1 MKEILKDPLV
11 KPQQNS
17 SHVFVCDVYWHM
29 WPIHLIIDS
38 FSPQTGSTGPREKPQ
53 STKLSSPTI
62 TTKISTAS
70 SNGSSTSQSFSPC
83 SVTLYPADSSFS
95 RNKNTPSPPVIST
108 SPLSSPKIRR
118 DSHSPLPHVASDS
131 LLYRHHSPNQ
141 SPKTQRRNS
150 PSRINKSPRGSSSY
164 KDKSP
169 CLSPTTVTVDQS
181 PRSPSFHFSSN
192 FLSPFDSG
200 QTGRRSPR
208 PDRSPSPLSIN
219 RPLSNTLPLNFGYR
233 QPGKWL

>member
-53 STKLSSPTI
+53 STKLS

-70 SNGSSTSQSFSPC
+70 SNGSSASQSFSPS

-118 DSHSPLPHVASDS
+118 DSHSTLPHVASDS

-181 PRSPSFHFSSN
+181 PWSPSFHLSSN